1 MRACP
6 FAKGGDYPMT
16 NSGKQPMQAV
26 PDEGKPHLAGNV
38 ETGRSGGGES
48 GGGAFKDKGQVK
60 GDPGNTGFMAHGGQ
74 SNIDYSGPID
84 DDDKPVNPNATT
96 GS

>member
-1 MRACP
+1 MR
-6 FAKGGDYPMT
+6 DT
-16 NSGKQPMQAV
+16 GKQPMQAV
-26 PDEGKPHLAGNV
+26 PEENEPHAAGDIQ
-38 ETGRSGGGES
+38 TGRKGSGES
-48 GGGAFKDKGQVK
+48 GGGAFKDKKLVK

-84 DDDKPVNPNATT
+84 DDGKPANPNATT

>member
-1 MRACP
+1 
-6 FAKGGDYPMT
+6 MT

-26 PDEGKPHLAGNV
+26 PDEGKPHLAGDV
-38 ETGRSGGGES
+38 ETGRAGGGES

-74 SNIDYSGPID
+74 SNIDYSGPIND
-84 DDDKPVNPNATT
+84 DDTPSNPNATT
-96 GS
+96 GG